1 MDELLSEKEQIEQ
14 IRDWW
19 KENGTYVIAGIVIG
33 VGGIFGF
40 NQWKSS
46 QIETRMVASTLFE
59 AIAEEVAENR
69 LEPAEALAA
78 DMYAEYSTSIYADQ
92 ARLAMARLYMD
103 QGRDEDAADTLRKL
117 LSQGADADM
126 QLIGRLRLAKILLY
140 QGRPAE
146 VLPLLE
152 AHTDTGFAARYF
164 EAIGDAHVAL
174 GDYDRA
180 EAAYL
185 AALSDPRASQLIDT
199 ALVQMKISDL
209 PETPLE
215 SAGASDAGDP
225 TADVGVEPTAGE
237 GVEDVEDVED
247 VEGAEEN
254 TDADTGGDEE
264 PVE

>member
-19 KENGTYVIAGIVIG
+19 KENGTYVIAGILIG

-117 LSQGADADM
+117 MSEGANADM

-146 VLPLLE
+146 VLPLLDG
-152 AHTDTGFAARYF
+152 HTDSGFAARYF

-174 GDYDRA
+174 GDYERA

-209 PETPLE
+209 PETPL
-215 SAGASDAGDP
+215 ASAGDP
-225 TADVGVEPTAGE
+225 TVDAGAEPAA
-237 GVEDVEDVED
+237 VEDVEDA
-247 VEGAEEN
+247 EGADAD
-254 TDADTGGDEE
+254 TDADADEGEE